1 MMRLIRRAIHM
12 GALFISVV
20 CVMSIAILFARSII
34 SERTYENL
42 RAASLFDASS
52 RAGQPDSAPQDAIT
66 EHIAAWLEVEG
77 THISYPVVQP
87 AANLPRDWYLSH
99 NVWGEWD
106 PLGCP
111 YLDRRCDL
119 TGQHLMVFGH
129 HMQGTDQ
136 MFSELSET
144 RQQEVF
150 DSIGAATWDTR
161 NGTATTF
168 DPLFALSVDASDS
181 EIQRFTF
188 ANEGEMRSWL
198 ISLSKRAEA
207 TSPDAETLIERAA
220 RVLTLV
226 TCSEAQAGGRTRTLT
241 VFVSPDTA
249 SR

>member
-1 MMRLIRRAIHM
+1 
-12 GALFISVV
+12 
-20 CVMSIAILFARSII
+20 
-34 SERTYENL
+34 
-42 RAASLFDASS
+42 
-52 RAGQPDSAPQDAIT
+52 
-66 EHIAAWLEVEG
+66 
-77 THISYPVVQP
+77 
-87 AANLPRDWYLSH
+87 
-99 NVWGEWD
+99 
-106 PLGCP
+106 
-111 YLDRRCDL
+111 
-119 TGQHLMVFGH
+119 
-129 HMQGTDQ
+129 

-181 EIQRFTF
+181 EIQRFAF